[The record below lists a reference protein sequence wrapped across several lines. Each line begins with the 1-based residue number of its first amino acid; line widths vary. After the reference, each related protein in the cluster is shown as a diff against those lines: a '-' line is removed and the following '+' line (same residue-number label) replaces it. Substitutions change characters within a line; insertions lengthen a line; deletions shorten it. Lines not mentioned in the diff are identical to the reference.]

1 MPKIIKDGQIVDD
14 NWTVWR
20 DEESLPESAP
30 VIVPVALWQAQRQA
44 LQSLGDVAVFLASD
58 ESPKLIADSLDT
70 LPMVAIDFP
79 KFADGRGFS
88 YARELREQ
96 HHFQGEIR
104 AIGDFMRDQLFYL
117 RRCGVNSFALASDEL
132 DAALASLN
140 DFDECYQ
147 ASVDQPLPLFR
158 RRA

>member
-1 MPKIIKDGQIVDD
+1 MPKIIKDGSVIEDS
-14 NWTVWR
+14 WTVWR
-20 DEESLPESAP
+20 DGETLPQQGQ
-30 VIVPVALWQAQRQA
+30 VIVPVSLWQSQREA
-44 LQSLGDVAVFLASD
+44 LQSLGEVAVFLASD
-58 ESPKLIADSLDT
+58 ESPKLIADSLDA

-88 YARELREQ
+88 YARALREQ
-96 HHFQGEIR
+96 HRFEGEIR

-117 RRCGVNSFALASDEL
+117 QRCGVNSFALDNDGLE
-132 DAALASLN
+132 AALASLK

-147 ASVDQPLPLFR
+147 PGVDQPLPLFR

>member
-1 MPKIIKDGQIVDD
+1 MPKIIKDGSVVEDS
-14 NWTVWR
+14 WTVWR
-20 DEESLPESAP
+20 DDEALPQQGQ
-30 VIVPVALWQAQRQA
+30 VIVPVSLWQSQREA
-44 LQSLGDVAVFLASD
+44 LQTLGEIAVFLASD
-58 ESPKLIADSLDT
+58 ETPKLIADSLDA

-96 HHFQGEIR
+96 HRFEGEIR

-117 RRCGVNSFALASDEL
+117 QRCGVNSFALDNDDLE
-132 DAALASLN
+132 AALASLK

-147 ASVDQPLPLFR
+147 PSVDQPLPLFR

>member
-1 MPKIIKDGQIVDD
+1 M
-14 NWTVWR
+14 
-20 DEESLPESAP
+20 
-30 VIVPVALWQAQRQA
+30 
-44 LQSLGDVAVFLASD
+44 ASD
-58 ESPKLIADSLDT
+58 ESPKLIADSLDA

-96 HHFQGEIR
+96 HRFEGEIR

-117 RRCGVNSFALASDEL
+117 QRCGVNSFALDNDGLE
-132 DAALASLN
+132 AALASLK

-147 ASVDQPLPLFR
+147 PGVDQPLPLFR

>member
-1 MPKIIKDGQIVDD
+1 MPKIIKDGNIVEDS
-14 NWTVWR
+14 WTVWR
-20 DEESLPESAP
+20 DAETLPQQGQ
-30 VIVPVALWQAQRQA
+30 VIVPVSLWQSQQDA
-44 LQSLGDVAVFLASD
+44 LQSLGEVAVFLASD
-58 ESPKLIADSLDT
+58 ESPKLIADSLHL

-96 HHFQGEIR
+96 HRFEGEIR
-104 AIGDFMRDQLFYL
+104 AIGEFMRDQLFYL
-117 RRCGVNSFALASDEL
+117 QRCGVNSFALDSDEL
-132 DAALASLN
+132 EAALASFN

-147 ASVDQPLPLFR
+147 PGVDQPLPLFR